1 MWVITHVIKPN
12 TMQNLLLLHLRGQ
25 HKLTARKIEQATGI
39 PAANYMEYEQGIMLI
54 PDTELDLLCTL
65 FKVKWIHLR
74 TYSDQLDYFSHSKGI
89 LDLKD
94 KRINH
99 LTKVLKRYIRK
110 APQLKPKTLKL

>member
-39 PAANYMEYEQGIMLI
+39 PAANYMEYEQGIMPI

-74 TYSDQLDYFSHSKGI
+74 NLLRSTGLLLS
-89 LDLKD
+89 
-94 KRINH
+94 
-99 LTKVLKRYIRK
+99 LKRHFGSEG
-110 APQLKPKTLKL
+110 